1 MGTVVESRR
10 GAYSPQA
17 RDSAA
22 SQALESEWLKIS
34 ESEETLSSV
43 DCSALPQLCKDYD
56 IISYP
61 TIRYFDGHG
70 TMTPYR
76 GPRIAKSIISFLRRA
91 GRPAT
96 THLDDKTITAFQS
109 IDDAVVVAHI
119 HPRDAHVRTLFQSLA
134 HRYRDRASFGQLE
147 TKGGPS
153 TVVCYNNRDDE
164 QSTASDLSAVDTLAA
179 FVEACITPLVGEFS
193 RRTEVRYAQVRTS
206 DLGFSFSSPRRASS
220 STNVLPQSGKS
231 LVYYL
236 AETREER
243 DRYVDIIR
251 PVAKKYRD
259 FISFVVVDAV
269 EYAPMTRILGLPGDS
284 FPALA
289 VENPSRGQIFPF
301 DEAEQDITADAV
313 DQFIVD
319 IAGGKVRPWAPRPPP
334 VSEPVGHAHDEL

>member
-1 MGTVVESRR
+1 MRTNTIRAVLVFASAALVAGWDHVDEPGFIRAV
-10 GAYSPQA
+10 GGHNLALVAY
-17 RDSAA
+17 SAA

-43 DCSALPQLCKDYD
+43 DCSILPQLCKDYD

-119 HPRDAHVRTLFQSLA
+119 NARDAHVRTLFQSLA

-147 TKGGPS
+147 TGGPS

-164 QSTASDLSAVDTLAA
+164 QSTTSDLSAVDTLAA

-193 RRTEVRYAQVRTS
+193 RRTEVKYA
-206 DLGFSFSSPRRASS
+206 
-220 STNVLPQSGKS
+220 QSGKS

-243 DRYVDIIR
+243 DRYVDLIR

-289 VENPSRGQIFPF
+289 VENLSRGQIFPF

-334 VSEPVGHAHDEL
+334 VSEPIGHAHDEL